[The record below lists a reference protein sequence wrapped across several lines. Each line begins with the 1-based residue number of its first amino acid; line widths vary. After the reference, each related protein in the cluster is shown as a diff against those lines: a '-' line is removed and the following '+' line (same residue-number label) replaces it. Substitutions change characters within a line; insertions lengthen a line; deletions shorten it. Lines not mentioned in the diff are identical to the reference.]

1 MRGATLV
8 LGHPLGAKVISIHA
22 PHAERDLLPLVLLV
36 VNFISI
42 HAPLAGCDEG
52 HLDPAQLEEIFQST
66 HPSRGAT
73 ADKVTER
80 LRHEISIHAPH
91 AGRDVI
97 LNPIP
102 QEVALFQS
110 TRPVRGATRSKIVM
124 ILSGNISIHAPHA
137 GRDCCC
143 CCCSCRTLS
152 LNFNPRAPCGARP
165 KFMLLCR

>member
-1 MRGATLV
+1 MRGAT
-8 LGHPLGAKVISIHA
+8 
-22 PHAERDLLPLVLLV
+22 RDDGSKAWEA
-36 VNFISI
+36 FISI

-97 LNPIP
+97 L
-102 QEVALFQS
+102 
-110 TRPVRGATRSKIVM
+110 M

-137 GRDCCC
+137 GRD
-143 CCCSCRTLS
+143 
-152 LNFNPRAPCGARP
+152 F
-165 KFMLLCR
+165 